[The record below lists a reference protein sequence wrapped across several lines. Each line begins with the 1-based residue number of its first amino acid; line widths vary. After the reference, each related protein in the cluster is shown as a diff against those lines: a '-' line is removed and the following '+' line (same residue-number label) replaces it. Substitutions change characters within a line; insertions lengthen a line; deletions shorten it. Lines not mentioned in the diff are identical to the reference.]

1 MFILNNKSIINFQKV
16 FIMEKK
22 NVVEQLLKQGSQLV
36 KNLTVKNVTVTPKE
50 NYIRLCLTLD
60 KPVKGYVS
68 DDDGNYT
75 LGETKFIYVSLFSVA
90 AVLRDNDDA
99 SFAVNNIIKKPSFV
113 EVLLNGARV
122 DIIQQPVKAGEEY
135 INPWSENGTAQVFD
149 HDTLINNVVNIKFTQ
164 RSIGLLG
171 NLAASMLGI

>member
-1 MFILNNKSIINFQKV
+1 
-16 FIMEKK
+16 MEKK

-90 AVLRDNDDA
+90 AILRDNEDA
-99 SFAVNNIIKKPSFV
+99 SFAVNHIIKKPSSV
-113 EVLLNGARV
+113 EVLLNGATV

>member
-1 MFILNNKSIINFQKV
+1 
-16 FIMEKK
+16 MEKK

-90 AVLRDNDDA
+90 AVLRDNEDV
-99 SFAVNNIIKKPSFV
+99 SFAVNHIIKKPSSV

-149 HDTLINNVVNIKFTQ
+149 RDTLINNVVNIKFTQ

-171 NLAASMLGI
+171 NLAVSMLGI

>member
-1 MFILNNKSIINFQKV
+1 
-16 FIMEKK
+16 MEKK

-90 AVLRDNDDA
+90 AILRDNEDA
-99 SFAVNNIIKKPSFV
+99 SFAVNNIIKKPSSV

-135 INPWSENGTAQVFD
+135 TNPWSENDTVQVFD
-149 HDTLINNVVNIKFTQ
+149 HDTLINHVTSITFSQ
-164 RSIGLLG
+164 RAIGLLG
-171 NLAASMLGI
+171 KLAESMLGI